1 MKIKSISLSNFRK
14 LKKCNIELSDKETIF
29 VGANNSGKTT
39 AMDALIKFLKTK
51 DFKTQ
56 DFTLSNWTELNKIAA
71 KWITEETLS
80 DEDKG
85 VKSIEKYLPTLDLW
99 LNVSD
104 SELHYVSHIIPSLD
118 WEGGLLGIRLRLEP
132 KDMSS
137 LIEDY
142 IVSYKK
148 SNDLL
153 KAKEKSF
160 SLWPKHFWDFCDR
173 KLSSNFSIK
182 SYLLDPE
189 KCGEQQELSE
199 TNIPLEGDIF
209 KGLIKIDI
217 INAQRGFSDS
227 GAEDEN
233 GNEKK
238 LTAQLRAYYKNHLDP
253 SVNPSETDIDAL
265 EQIDNAQKD
274 FDKKLKESFKASLG
288 ELEGLNYPGFGNPQI
303 QLSTNVSSVDGLQ
316 HDSAVKYYLDE
327 DTWLPEKYNGLG
339 YQNLI
344 SIIFK
349 LIAYRDEWMKVGKSS
364 SESDES
370 IAPLHLVLI
379 EEPEAH
385 LHAQVQQVFIKQAY
399 KVLRKHDQLGDNNNF
414 STQLVISTHSS
425 YIAHQ
430 QFESLRYF
438 KRNVVEKIATSE
450 VINLSDTFGAEDK
463 TKKFTIRY
471 LNTTHNDLFFAD
483 AVILVEGPA
492 ERILIPHFI
501 KNNYPLLDTCY
512 ITILE
517 IGGSHAHRLKPLI
530 EKLGLICLI
539 ITDIDS
545 YDSAKSG
552 KCQPELRKNLITNN
566 DTLKSWHP
574 EKTNLDELLEISSED
589 KIKKDFPVRVAYQVK
604 SVIEG
609 VDVYPYTFEDAL
621 VLENKNVFKSIT
633 SATGLLKKMVEASNI
648 TNLHESAKAAYDTI
662 NAKGVKK
669 AEFALDILY
678 YEDPE
683 KIKVPFYITE
693 GLLWLQNLLKT
704 NKTGLHE

>member
-14 LKKCNIELSDKETIF
+14 LKKCNIELSEKETIF

-56 DFTLSNWTELNKIAA
+56 DFTLSNWTELNKIAE
-71 KWITEETLS
+71 KWVKENTLE
-80 DEDKG
+80 DEDKN

-99 LNVSD
+99 LRVED

-118 WEGGLLGIRLRLEP
+118 WEGGLLGIRLRYEP
-132 KDMSS
+132 KDMLN

-153 KAKEKSF
+153 KEKGKGF
-160 SLWPKHFWDFCDR
+160 SLWPKQFWDFCDR
-173 KLSSNFSIK
+173 KMSSYFAIK

-189 KCGEQQELSE
+189 KFGEEQELSD

-209 KGLIKIDI
+209 KGIIKIDI
-217 INAQRGFSDS
+217 INAQRGFSDA
-227 GAEDEN
+227 GAEGESD
-233 GNEKK
+233 KK
-238 LTAQLRAYYKNHLDP
+238 LSSQLRSYYNSHLNP
-253 SVNPSETDIDAL
+253 SVDPTEKDIEAL
-265 EQIDNAQKD
+265 ELIENAQKD
-274 FDKKLKESFKASLG
+274 FDSKLKESFKTSLG

-349 LIAYRDEWMKVGKSS
+349 LIGYRDQWMKVGKCSS
-364 SESDES
+364 ASEET
-370 IAPLHLVLI
+370 IEPLHLVLI

-399 KVLRKHDQLGDNNNF
+399 KVLRNHNQLRDKNDF

-438 KRNVVEKIATSE
+438 KRNVAEKIATSE
-450 VINLSDTFGAEDK
+450 VINLSDTFGEGDS

-492 ERILIPHFI
+492 ERILIPHFV

-512 ITILE
+512 ITVLE

-545 YDSAKSG
+545 YDPVNKS
-552 KCQPELRKNLITNN
+552 KCQTELGRNLITNN

-574 EKTNLDELLEISSED
+574 KKSNLDDLLEIPSED
-589 KIKKDFPVRVAYQVK
+589 KIKNNHPVRVAYQVK
-604 SVIEG
+604 TVLDGE
-609 VDVYPYTFEDAL
+609 DVYPYTFEDAL
-621 VLENKNVFKSIT
+621 VLENKEIFKDIT
-633 SATGLLKKMVEASNI
+633 ATAGLLKKMVEASKILNI
-648 TNLHESAKAAYDTI
+648 QDSVKSAYDAI
-662 NAKGVKK
+662 NANGVKK
-669 AEFALDILY
+669 AEFALDILF

-683 KIKVPFYITE
+683 KIKVPVYIAE
-693 GLLWLQNLLKT
+693 GLQWVEELLKT
-704 NKTGLHE
+704 NKTGVHG